1 MRDITYYN
9 EIEQALEKSWQA
21 KNGDW
26 SSPREVAGFTDESV
40 TLPTMRE
47 LVRRGWASERLKTPG
62 VFKPRRGAAGPGGA
76 ALQGTLYRSP
86 RGQEPAKPEQLG
98 RKGPRLGATML
109 VGGMGGGA
117 PAGAAAA
124 PRTGGITFM

>member
-62 VFKPRRGAAGPGGA
+62 VFKPRGGAAGPGGA

-86 RGQEPAKPEQLG
+86 RGQEPAKPEQPG
-98 RKGPRLGATML
+98 RKGPRLGGTML

-117 PAGAAAA
+117 PAGAAAGA
-124 PRTGGITFM
+124 GGITFM